1 MTCYES
7 NVLEKVTGLVNR
19 GAFWTSKSN
28 CIFSTGC
35 QNMQKLFNFF
45 CFYSYSFF
53 SYSTAIQ
60 LQVKQVAK
68 YCSEP
73 LWIVVPHKIK
83 TALVG
88 IAANGKSQNSSII
101 ILFFLFHFD
110 DCLIVKRLKLNLFIL
125 EFLIAI
131 TTV

>member
-1 MTCYES
+1 
-7 NVLEKVTGLVNR
+7 
-19 GAFWTSKSN
+19 
-28 CIFSTGC
+28 
-35 QNMQKLFNFF
+35 MQKLFNFF